1 MRQKVHLRAVA
12 KIGVGNYDNSNV
24 SIGRKSE
31 LTRLDIS
38 NIGLLHDN
46 LVNLIS
52 SPVCRKIVVFVWQHL
67 QKIKERNS
75 HAYHDSS

>member
-31 LTRLDIS
+31 LTRLDRS
-38 NIGLLHDN
+38 NIGLLHDT
-46 LVNLIS
+46 LVSLIS
-52 SPVCRKIVVFVWQHL
+52 NYSICAAAFVENQRAEL
-67 QKIKERNS
+67 S
-75 HAYHDSS
+75 CVP